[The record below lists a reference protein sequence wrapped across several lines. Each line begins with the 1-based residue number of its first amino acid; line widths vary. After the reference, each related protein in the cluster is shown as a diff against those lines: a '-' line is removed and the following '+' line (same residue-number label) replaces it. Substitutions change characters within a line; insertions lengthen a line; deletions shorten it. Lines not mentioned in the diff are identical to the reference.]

1 MAMGVRR
8 PVTHE
13 GGFGLVEVMLS
24 LAVLLIVMVATSYLV
39 DDVVKQAATNREKVA
54 AAELAE
60 QYLETMSNASLR
72 TLQADISRDVLLT
85 ATPVNVG
92 GINYSV
98 WSHLEWAT
106 TGSSPSLCSSGN
118 PPEIIRATITVKW
131 GVGIGAHSLGETTII
146 NPPYGTVV
154 PGDGFLSVRI
164 EGASASRPP
173 ADTTNLINVPI
184 TITPSGGSASTYNPD
199 QNGCLYLQEPVGT
212 YSVSL
217 GSPSGGP
224 TFIDWQENLAPSQ
237 SSESV
242 SAAGLPTF
250 VPFFYFDEAGTVSFT
265 SAASA
270 PLASN
275 MPISVSNLGNLQP
288 SGTAVVVAPGT
299 NGTSAK
305 LFPYTTSY
313 SVWYGDCTTH
323 SGVTPEE
330 PSSPTTFTLAPQGT
344 ASASIAGL
352 DVLQLSVTRAG
363 GFTTAPNNVTAT
375 VTDPSAPGDGCP
387 TSEPAYGLSAFTG
400 SGTNYGDSTAIIP
413 QTYKV
418 KIPYNS
424 TSSSVTMQVTS
435 SGVVYNG
442 TTYPYGT
449 AVPVTVP

>member
-1 MAMGVRR
+1 MVMRVRR
-8 PVTHE
+8 PVAYE

-39 DDVVKQAATNREKVA
+39 DDVVKQAATNRERVA

-60 QYLETMSNASLR
+60 QYLETMSNASLS
-72 TLQADISRDVLLT
+72 TLQSDISRDVLLT
-85 ATPVNVG
+85 STPVNVG
-92 GINYSV
+92 GISYSV

-106 TGSSPSLCSSGN
+106 TGASPSLCSSGN

-131 GVGIGAHSLGETTII
+131 GVGLGAQSLGETTII

-164 EGASASRPP
+164 EGSSAPNPP
-173 ADTTNLINVPI
+173 SDTANLINVPV
-184 TITPSGGSASTYNPD
+184 TVTPNGGSPSTYNPD

-217 GSPSGGP
+217 ASPSGGP
-224 TFIDWQENLAPSQ
+224 TFIDWQENLTPSQ
-237 SSESV
+237 SSVSV
-242 SAAGLPTF
+242 STSGLATF
-250 VPFFYFDEAGTVSFT
+250 VPAFHYDEAGTVTFT
-265 SAASA
+265 SSAPA

-275 MPISVSNLGNLQP
+275 MPISVSNGGNLQP
-288 SGTAVVVAPGT
+288 SGTAVVVAAGS
-299 NGTSAK
+299 NATSAQ
-305 LFPYTTSY
+305 LFPYSTPY

-330 PSSPTTFTLAPQGT
+330 PSAPTTFTISPQGRT
-344 ASASIAGL
+344 SASITGL

-363 GFTTAPNNVTAT
+363 GFTTPPNNVTAT
-375 VTDPSAPGDGCP
+375 VTDPFAPGDGCP
-387 TSEPAYGLSAFTG
+387 SSEPAYGLAAFTG
-400 SGTNYGDSTAIIP
+400 SGTTYGDATAVIP
-413 QTYKV
+413 QTYQV
-418 KIPYNS
+418 TIPYNT
-424 TSSSVTMQVTS
+424 TSSSISLQVTS
-435 SGVVYNG
+435 SGVAYNG